1 MRSLP
6 DGSFEPSIYS
16 GRMMQQMAIV
26 AAGFMAVVAGSMPAL
41 AESHHWSYSGESGP
55 SHWAELDAKNK
66 ACGTGK
72 SQSPIDIRT
81 QDVHKQTLPT
91 LEFHYR
97 PSPLHL
103 IDNGHSIQ
111 VNVDPG
117 SSLKIGGKSY
127 ELFQFHFHH
136 PSEERINGKGS
147 DMVAHLV
154 HRDSAGALA
163 VVAVLLE
170 AGKSNAT
177 VESLWSHLPKQKEH
191 VMDFQGVRIDP
202 AGLLPADRSYFTYI
216 GSLTTPPCSEGVR
229 WLVLKSPST
238 LSKSE
243 IATFAAR
250 YPNDARPLQKLNG
263 REVLATK

>member
-1 MRSLP
+1 MRGLP
-6 DGSFEPSIYS
+6 DGSIESSIYS
-16 GRMMQQMAIV
+16 GRMMQQIAV
-26 AAGFMAVVAGSMPAL
+26 LAAGVMVVVAGSMPAL
-41 AESHHWSYSGESGP
+41 AETHHWSYSGESGP

-66 ACGTGK
+66 ACGLGK
-72 SQSPIDIRT
+72 SQSPIDILT
-81 QDVHKQTLPT
+81 QDVHQQGLPT

-97 PSPLHL
+97 TTPLHL

-117 SSLKIGGKSY
+117 STLRIGGKSY
-127 ELFQFHFHH
+127 ELVQFHFHH

-147 DMVAHLV
+147 EMVAHLV

-163 VVAVLLE
+163 VVAVLLD
-170 AGKSNAT
+170 AGKPNAT
-177 VESLWSHLPKQKEH
+177 VETLWSHLPKQKKH

-202 AGLLPADRSYFTYI
+202 ASLLPADRSYFTYT

-229 WLVLKSPST
+229 WFVLKSPST

-243 IATFAAR
+243 IATFAAH

>member
-1 MRSLP
+1 
-6 DGSFEPSIYS
+6 
-16 GRMMQQMAIV
+16 MQHMAIV
-26 AAGFMAVVAGSMPAL
+26 AAGFVVVVAGTMPAL

-81 QDVHKQTLPT
+81 QDIHKQTLPT
-91 LEFHYR
+91 LEFRYR
-97 PSPLHL
+97 ASPLHL

-117 SSLKIGGKSY
+117 SSLKIGAKSY
-127 ELFQFHFHH
+127 ELVQFHFHH
-136 PSEERINGKGS
+136 PSEERINGKRS
-147 DMVAHLV
+147 KMVAHLV

-163 VVAVLLE
+163 VVAVLLD
-170 AGKSNAT
+170 AGKPNAT
-177 VESLWSHLPKQKEH
+177 VESLWNHLPKQKNH
-191 VMDFQGVRIDP
+191 VMNFTGVRIDP
-202 AGLLPADRSYFTYI
+202 AGLLPTDRSYFTYT

-229 WLVLKSPST
+229 WFVLKSPST
-238 LSKSE
+238 LSSSE
-243 IATFAAR
+243 IATFAAH
-250 YPNDARPLQKLNG
+250 YPNVARPLQKLNG